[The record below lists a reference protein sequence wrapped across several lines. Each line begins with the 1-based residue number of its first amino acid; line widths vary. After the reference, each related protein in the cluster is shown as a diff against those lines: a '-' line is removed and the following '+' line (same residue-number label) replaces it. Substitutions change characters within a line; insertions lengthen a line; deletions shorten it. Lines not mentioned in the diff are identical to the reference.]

1 MRDLQHLVDRADA
14 GALLAAVDALSSD
27 RRWDDMADLARRC
40 RDAIELG
47 KQLWA
52 VATHIDY
59 RLALEGPPRLAAQ
72 VVRPGAGRFALGPL
86 TEVAA
91 SGHDWDAL
99 CGYLT
104 DPIVAEAVAQ
114 ERVLRGEDL
123 TGQGG
128 AWLLAGAQLPLRLA
142 AWEPRYALPVYRDR
156 SALFPQPEVATR
168 RWPGDPVPGRS
179 VAPRAPGDAGVRA
192 LRDVVEVWA
201 SESTGA
207 VDAAAV
213 AGSALQAVCAL
224 ESVRYGA
231 RLAPLTPDEALALMQ
246 WAGASGGAHGRR
258 RGGAA
263 GRFAAWWAAAAL
275 AGLAWPPAPD
285 VSFSDELG
293 AAVGE
298 LRWWRW
304 RAGTAE
310 GGWVLRLA
318 VEDPVDGLAWA
329 VDAADAGDRTPDV
342 VADGAAG

>member
-14 GALLAAVDALSSD
+14 GALLAAVDALSAD

-59 RLALEGPPRLAAQ
+59 RLALEGPPGPAAR
-72 VVRPGAGRFALGPL
+72 VLRPGAGRFALGPL

-91 SGHDWDAL
+91 SRHDWDAL
-99 CGYLT
+99 GGHLA

-114 ERVLRGEDL
+114 ERVLRGDDL

-128 AWLLAGAQLPLRLA
+128 SWLLAGAQLPLRLA
-142 AWEPRYALPVYRDR
+142 GWEPRYALPVYRDR

-168 RWPGDPVPGRS
+168 RWAGDPAPGRS
-179 VAPRAPGDAGVRA
+179 VVPRVPGDAGARA

-201 SESTGA
+201 GESTGT

-213 AGSALQAVCAL
+213 EGSALQAVHAL
-224 ESVRYGA
+224 ESVRDGA
-231 RLAPLTPDEALALMQ
+231 HLAPLTAGEALALMQ

-275 AGLAWPPAPD
+275 AGLSWPPSPD
-285 VSFSDELG
+285 VTFSEELG
-293 AAVGE
+293 GAVGE

-304 RAGTAE
+304 RTGTAE

-318 VEDPVDGLAWA
+318 VEDPVDRLAWA
-329 VDAADAGDRTPDV
+329 LDAVDAGARTADL
-342 VADGAAG
+342 AAGGVAG